1 MVGHISTCDTQ
12 TCFSTLVTGPPSCLW
27 PSLSLPT
34 KPLPITPELLH
45 APLIPPLGRVCKRV
59 LVSLAQT
66 AGSTALYTSPVTRWL
81 TGLTLTGLEDPH
93 REPCSLAVPYE
104 SLTVTQF
111 TKGRAP
117 LGPHTEACDHSGLL
131 GCECVRQTTPPR
143 KPVMALT
150 NISPPDSSFLK
161 QMHFC

>member
-27 PSLSLPT
+27 PSLSLPA

-66 AGSTALYTSPVTRWL
+66 TGSTALYTSPVTRWL

-117 LGPHTEACDHSGLL
+117 LGPTLKLVITQASWAANAL
-131 GCECVRQTTPPR
+131 RQTTPPR

>member
-1 MVGHISTCDTQ
+1 MT
-12 TCFSTLVTGPPSCLW
+12 
-27 PSLSLPT
+27 
-34 KPLPITPELLH
+34 
-45 APLIPPLGRVCKRV
+45 
-59 LVSLAQT
+59 LAQT
-66 AGSTALYTSPVTRWL
+66 TGSTALYTSPVTRWL

-93 REPCSLAVPYE
+93 REPCSLAVPYV